1 MVRYLKQRV
10 DDVRSKKDKKELEA
24 ARLKR
29 HIAMTEH
36 EMAKKTMDPVQ
47 RSKMTIEVRLFAACL
62 LLARLLD
69 MLVAA
74 QPKIVLLGSAQRGRG
89 RHLGA
94 EKQSADG

>member
-1 MVRYLKQRV
+1 MLARYLKQRV

-47 RSKMTIEVRLFAACL
+47 RSKMTIEVCLFEARLF
-62 LLARLLD
+62 LARLLD
-69 MLVAA
+69 TLVAA
-74 QPKIVLLGSAQRGRG
+74 
-89 RHLGA
+89 
-94 EKQSADG
+94 